1 MLRTV
6 VGYINTNVSKID
18 KIPALLCSS
27 MCAEGDVKKGN
38 K

>member
-1 MLRTV
+1 MLRTD
-6 VGYINTNVSKID
+6 VGDINTNVSKID

-27 MCAEGDVKKGN
+27 MCVEGACETGN